1 MARSRLYRNGA
12 LAAEGFPAAEVAGLI
27 RDPSAVVWL
36 DLCAPGREELEA
48 LGAELGVH
56 ELAVEDAVKRRQRP
70 KLDAYDGHLFLSV
83 HAARFDAGSGGLRV
97 AEAAAFVARNV
108 LVTVREPDFPIDEV
122 VRRWDEQAGLAAHGV
137 MFLLYGLLDYVVDT
151 HFDAVERIDDEV
163 EALEE
168 TVFGDGPVTPADQ
181 RRAYRIRKSLV
192 RLRRIVVPMRE
203 VVNGLMR
210 REEELG
216 DGRMRPYLLD
226 VYDHVLRA
234 TEWTESL
241 RELLADIRE
250 AHLTM
255 QGNRMNMIM
264 KRVTSWAAIIAVPTL
279 ITGFYGQNLP
289 FPGFGQV
296 WGFWVSNALIVI
308 ASVTLYL
315 TFRSRDWL

>member
-1 MARSRLYRNGA
+1 
-12 LAAEGFPAAEVAGLI
+12 
-27 RDPSAVVWL
+27 
-36 DLCAPGREELEA
+36 
-48 LGAELGVH
+48 
-56 ELAVEDAVKRRQRP
+56 
-70 KLDAYDGHLFLSV
+70 
-83 HAARFDAGSGGLRV
+83 
-97 AEAAAFVARNV
+97 
-108 LVTVREPDFPIDEV
+108 
-122 VRRWDEQAGLAAHGV
+122 
-137 MFLLYGLLDYVVDT
+137 
-151 HFDAVERIDDEV
+151 
-163 EALEE
+163 
-168 TVFGDGPVTPADQ
+168 
-181 RRAYRIRKSLV
+181 
-192 RLRRIVVPMRE
+192 
-203 VVNGLMR
+203 
-210 REEELG
+210 
-216 DGRMRPYLLD
+216 MRPYLLD